1 MVALG
6 DAEGTT
12 HILQLC
18 PALYDQHLQPS
29 EKEVMLTVF
38 DREFRREKT
47 LDVTKKL
54 AAKAAPKKEKEEDN
68 QAKNLEERLS
78 SIEENFFKEVGEDE
92 EEIKMIKERAA

>member
-1 MVALG
+1 
-6 DAEGTT
+6 
-12 HILQLC
+12 
-18 PALYDQHLQPS
+18 
-29 EKEVMLTVF
+29 MLTVF

-54 AAKAAPKKEKEEDN
+54 AAKAAPKKEVAEDN